1 MTITEAIAIVSENID
16 TDEVRKFLQPHMDK
30 YFAKGL
36 KTWQE
41 NHLPDMVNKTIAGN
55 PEETPEQKQI
65 RELQADLET
74 HKRRMEISSYARSK
88 GMSEG
93 IADLLTG
100 LDTESSLKLLD
111 AVRVMKEEAEHKVR
125 AEYEKIIT
133 DKAKP
138 GGGNT
143 NPTFTKE
150 SIKQMSPQEVA
161 DNIGKPDFQAAL
173 RN

>member
-1 MTITEAIAIVSENID
+1 MTISEAIAIISENIESE
-16 TDEVRKFLQPHMDK
+16 EVKKFLQPHFDR

-41 NHLPDMVNKTIAGN
+41 NHLPEMVNKTIAGN
-55 PEETPEQKQI
+55 PEETPEQKRI
-65 RELQADLET
+65 RELQAELET
-74 HKRRMEISSYARSK
+74 HKRKTEISSLARSK
-88 GMSEG
+88 GIPEG
-93 IADLLTG
+93 VADLLVG
-100 LDTESSLKLLD
+100 LDVESSLKLLD
-111 AVRVMKEEAEHKVR
+111 AVRAMKVEAEHKVR
-125 AEYEKIIT
+125 AEYDKIIT
-133 DKAKP
+133 EKAKP

>member
-1 MTITEAIAIVSENID
+1 MTITDAIAIVSENID
-16 TDEVRKFLQPHMDK
+16 TDEVRKFLQPHLDK

-41 NHLPDMVNKTIAGN
+41 NHLPEMVNKTIAGN

-65 RELQADLET
+65 RELQADLEK
-74 HKRRMEISSYARSK
+74 HKRRNEISSYARSK

-111 AVRVMKEEAEHKVR
+111 AVREMKDEACKEVR
-125 AEYEKIIT
+125 THYEKLIT
-133 DKAKP
+133 DKARP
-138 GGGNT
+138 GGGNS
-143 NPTFTKE
+143 NPSFTRE
-150 SIKQMSPQEVA
+150 SIKKMSPQEVA
-161 DNIGKPDFQAAL
+161 DNISNPDFQAAL
-173 RN
+173 KN

>member
-1 MTITEAIAIVSENID
+1 MTITDAITIVSENID

-41 NHLPDMVNKTIAGN
+41 NHLPEMVQKTIAGN
-55 PEETPEQKQI
+55 PEETPEQKRI
-65 RELQADLET
+65 RELQAELET

-93 IADLLTG
+93 IAELLTG
-100 LDTESSLKLLD
+100 LDNESSLKLLD
-111 AVRVMKEEAEHKVR
+111 AVQAMKVEAEQKVR
-125 AEYEKIIT
+125 AEYDKIIT
-133 DKAKP
+133 EKAKP